1 MVKKPGACWWDSV
14 PLTWSCIF
22 TQVLKRRLWT
32 SLAAVLIMKRLPGG
46 EAWWES
52 SHVPQS
58 LCLIPTPCVSVFSEV
73 AFELPSVCSL
83 TSKLWQKLPI
93 SSSQGEKLWGCVCGR
108 RGTGGGGCMFAWLT
122 SSKHDLN
129 RDQFTTRTHLLFTPI
144 NYWNCESVFFGLE
157 LPRVNTDYGLVVLL
171 SNTCMENESNT
182 GFSDSTSLYVSLQFQ
197 WIHSI
202 SSIWVLDSGRQLVNW
217 RCGYICI

>member
-1 MVKKPGACWWDSV
+1 MYAHLQSFDCHDFSKKTKKQQPPQKKKSEISVPKSSEISSICSMEGLFFCKANWNCKHLIEHDYYGEKTHPVLSNMVKKPGACWWDSV

-108 RGTGGGGCMFAWLT
+108 RGRGGGGGGVCLRPPNM
-122 SSKHDLN
+122 
-129 RDQFTTRTHLLFTPI
+129 I
-144 NYWNCESVFFGLE
+144 
-157 LPRVNTDYGLVVLL
+157 
-171 SNTCMENESNT
+171 
-182 GFSDSTSLYVSLQFQ
+182 
-197 WIHSI
+197 
-202 SSIWVLDSGRQLVNW
+202 
-217 RCGYICI
+217 